1 MSTSLS
7 ASTKVKE
14 ITITVVASPM
24 GDSYRVRATT
34 ELLAM
39 AAVMESVPEDE
50 SETITLVTLKRDYVY
65 YITSRFARSVQETC
79 TEASG
84 ELVC

>member
-1 MSTSLS
+1 MS
-7 ASTKVKE
+7 ASTKVKV
-14 ITITVVASPM
+14 ITTTVAASPM

-39 AAVMESVPEDE
+39 AAVMESGEDE
-50 SETITLVTLKRDYVY
+50 RDTITLVTPRRDYVY
-65 YITSRFARSVQETC
+65 HISSRFARPVQETC
-79 TEASG
+79 TEATG

>member
-1 MSTSLS
+1 MS
-7 ASTKVKE
+7 ASTTV
-14 ITITVVASPM
+14 ITTTVVASPM
-24 GDSYRVRATT
+24 GDSYRVRTTT

-39 AAVMESVPEDE
+39 AAVMESGEDE
-50 SETITLVTLKRDYVY
+50 RDTITLVTPKRDYVY
-65 YITSRFARSVQETC
+65 HIPSRFARPVQETC